1 MVKLELLEVLDAV
14 KEWNLIMWNHFW
26 EVQKENKEIS

>member
-1 MVKLELLEVLDAV
+1 MLELIGVLGVA

-26 EVQKENKEIS
+26 EVQKENKVFS